1 VLRQATGARGQALSL
16 GALFIN
22 AWSQVTAG
30 GVAASLAGMAIAGAL
45 CWLIARIIKE
55 GRILEPA
62 PRFLEPSHCLFQQIF
77 DNEFRHETDRAVQ
90 LKRA

>member
-55 GRILEPA
+55 GA
-62 PRFLEPSHCLFQQIF
+62 GS
-77 DNEFRHETDRAVQ
+77 
-90 LKRA
+90 